1 MSVKVSSLL
10 QGKECGKIISCKRSS
25 LLQVTYLHIP
35 WLFGCGIHAL
45 QHWLSGLY
53 LYPMD
58 ISKAAEALLSPAESA
73 QEWTHLLLS
82 VPLRGFSNF
91 TEESW
96 DVGVILNLLSLLFF
110 SSCLF
115 GCHQTCVLFQS
126 VLAYFSVRDLMKT
139 VPALSARHSMDRV
152 RCKAS
157 LSVFKTKQNHLN
169 QQSPAT
175 FLLSLLV
182 VPARWKACS
191 GLGKTGMPEQ
201 QLRNSYWGFL
211 AGRVSLLPTPSYSLM
226 VTRFLCFRVCSAA
239 FEWDWGAVGVCSQIF
254 CLLQSHQ
261 QLFKLKGKLLVLVLT
276 SGQWQWVSWGTSAL
290 AFYLVWKLKY
300 GPEPI

>member
-1 MSVKVSSLL
+1 MEST
-10 QGKECGKIISCKRSS
+10 RSS
-25 LLQVTYLHIP
+25 TDCQGCIFILWISQKLQKL
-35 WLFGCGIHAL
+35 CC
-45 QHWLSGLY
+45 
-53 LYPMD
+53 
-58 ISKAAEALLSPAESA
+58 
-73 QEWTHLLLS
+73 LLLS
-82 VPLRGFSNF
+82 LHRSELTFCFLSPWGVSSNF

-139 VPALSARHSMDRV
+139 VPALSARDSMDRV

-157 LSVFKTKQNHLN
+157 LSVFNTKQNHLN

-276 SGQWQWVSWGTSAL
+276 SGQWQWVSWGTSAS